1 MSSIERLNDDMKVA
15 MKNQDKFKLT
25 VLRTVRAA
33 VKNVE
38 IDTRRELSESEVT
51 DILNREIKM
60 RRDALQEFESAGRD
74 DLAEP
79 LTREIDILLAYV
91 PKQLTE
97 EELTVIVRDTI
108 AEAGA
113 TSKAD
118 MGKVMGLLMPKVKG
132 ISDGKLVNKLVQT
145 YLS

>member
-79 LTREIDILLAYV
+79 LTREIDILLANV